1 MFLQRSPWQE
11 IFVGLRL
18 GMYKWFK
25 NFRVLWN
32 RKGDFVSESGG
43 AERNFEK
50 LSKAITEAVMVSPK
64 VKKIVAE
71 IQKNEEICPKSF
83 MVLVLKMEVLT
94 DSFDLEVEEELTEE
108 QPTPKKRASRKSL
121 KKSQFIDG
129 QQLSKKEIEFQEYS
143 SKKFNT
149 EKWLKKNGLIL

>member
-1 MFLQRSPWQE
+1 M
-11 IFVGLRL
+11 
-18 GMYKWFK
+18 
-25 NFRVLWN
+25 
-32 RKGDFVSESGG
+32 SESDG
-43 AERNFEK
+43 AERSFEK

-108 QPTPKKRASRKSL
+108 QPTPKKRAIKKPL

-143 SKKFNT
+143 NKKFNT
-149 EKWLKKNGLIL
+149 EEWLKKNGLIL

>member
-1 MFLQRSPWQE
+1 M
-11 IFVGLRL
+11 
-18 GMYKWFK
+18 
-25 NFRVLWN
+25 
-32 RKGDFVSESGG
+32 SESGG

-50 LSKAITEAVMVSPK
+50 LSKAITEAVMASPK
-64 VKKIVAE
+64 VKEIVVE

>member
-1 MFLQRSPWQE
+1 MR
-11 IFVGLRL
+11 
-18 GMYKWFK
+18 
-25 NFRVLWN
+25 
-32 RKGDFVSESGG
+32 ESDGTEG
-43 AERNFEK
+43 SFEK

-94 DSFDLEVEEELTEE
+94 DSFDLEVEEELAEE
-108 QPTPKKRASRKSL
+108 RPTPKKRANKKSL

-129 QQLSKKEIEFQEYS
+129 RQLSKKEIEFQEYS
-143 SKKFNT
+143 NKKFNT
-149 EKWLKKNGLIL
+149 EEWLKKNGLIL